1 MPPVLVVEGLRL
13 YYGMGRDVVKAV
25 DGVSLELDRGEVLAV
40 VGESGS
46 GKSSLGY
53 AIMRLL
59 PENVVLYDGRIL
71 LHDGGAE
78 FDIVSMDEEALRRD
92 VRWKRISMVFQASMN
107 AIDPVSTIGD
117 FIYRIVREHRPDLD
131 KRRGLAAA
139 AEAIKSV
146 GLPISVLDM
155 YPFELS
161 GGMKQRVMIALALI
175 LRPSVVILD
184 EPTSA
189 LDVITQAN
197 VISLLKSLRG
207 DVSMI
212 LITHDLALASEI
224 ADRIAVMY
232 AGKIVEIGPS
242 DAVLT
247 SPRHPYTGALLES
260 TPTLRQDRA
269 LSSIP
274 GRVPSLIRPPPGC
287 RFHPRCGHA
296 MDICRSE
303 EPPMVDV
310 GPGHRAACWLL
321 RT

>member
-1 MPPVLVVEGLRL
+1 MPPVLTVERLRL
-13 YYGMGRDVVKAV
+13 YYGMNNGVVKAV
-25 DGVSLELDRGEVLAV
+25 DGVSFELERGEVLAV

-59 PENVVLYDGRIL
+59 PENVVLYEGRVVLRDGDVEL
-71 LHDGGAE
+71 
-78 FDIVSMDEEALRRD
+78 DITSMDEESLRRE

-117 FIYRIVREHRPDLD
+117 FIYRVVKEHKPVD
-131 KRRGLAAA
+131 KRTGLAMAA
-139 AEAIKSV
+139 DALKSV
-146 GLPISVLDM
+146 GLPAAVLDM

-175 LRPSVVILD
+175 LRPLVVILD

-197 VISLLKSLRG
+197 IISLLKSLRG

-232 AGKIVEIGPS
+232 AGKLVEIGPS
-242 DAVLT
+242 DVVLT
-247 SPRHPYTGALLES
+247 APRHPYTEALLES
-260 TPTLRQDRA
+260 TPTLRQDKA
-269 LSSIP
+269 LGFIP
-274 GRVPSLIRPPPGC
+274 GRVPSLINPPPGC
-287 RFHPRCGHA
+287 RFHPRCKYA
-296 MDICRSE
+296 MPICSRE
-303 EPPMVDV
+303 EPPMVEV
-310 GPGHRAACWLL
+310 GPGHKAACWLS
-321 RT
+321 RP

>member
-1 MPPVLVVEGLRL
+1 MTVERLRL
-13 YYGMGRDVVKAV
+13 YYGMNNGVVKAV
-25 DGVSLELDRGEVLAV
+25 DGVSFELERGEVLAV

-59 PENVVLYDGRIL
+59 PENVVLYEGRVVLRDGDVEL
-71 LHDGGAE
+71 D
-78 FDIVSMDEEALRRD
+78 VTSMDEESLRRE

-117 FIYRIVREHRPDLD
+117 FIYRVVKEHKPVD
-131 KRRGLAAA
+131 KRTGLAMAA
-139 AEAIKSV
+139 DALKSV
-146 GLPISVLDM
+146 GLPAAVLDM

-175 LRPSVVILD
+175 LRPLVVILD

-197 VISLLKSLRG
+197 IISLLKSLRG

-232 AGKIVEIGPS
+232 AGKLVEIGPS
-242 DAVLT
+242 DVVLT
-247 SPRHPYTGALLES
+247 APRHPYTEALLES
-260 TPTLRQDRA
+260 TPTLRQDKA
-269 LSSIP
+269 LGFIP
-274 GRVPSLIRPPPGC
+274 GRVPSLINPPPGC
-287 RFHPRCGHA
+287 RFHPRCKYA
-296 MDICRSE
+296 MPICSRE
-303 EPPMVDV
+303 EPPMVEV
-310 GPGHRAACWLL
+310 GPGHKAACWLS
-321 RT
+321 RP

>member
-1 MPPVLVVEGLRL
+1 MPPVLTVERLRL
-13 YYGMGRDVVKAV
+13 YYGMNNGVVKAV
-25 DGVSLELDRGEVLAV
+25 DGVSFELERGEVLAV

-59 PENVVLYDGRIL
+59 PENVVLYEGRVVLRDGDVEL
-71 LHDGGAE
+71 D
-78 FDIVSMDEEALRRD
+78 VTSMDEESLRRE

-117 FIYRIVREHRPDLD
+117 FIYRVVKEHKPVD
-131 KRRGLAAA
+131 KRTGLAMAA
-139 AEAIKSV
+139 DALKSV
-146 GLPISVLDM
+146 GLPAAVLDM

-175 LRPSVVILD
+175 LRPLVVILD

-197 VISLLKSLRG
+197 IISLLKSLRG

-232 AGKIVEIGPS
+232 AGKLVEIGPS
-242 DAVLT
+242 DVVLT
-247 SPRHPYTGALLES
+247 APRHPYTEALLES
-260 TPTLRQDRA
+260 TPTLRQDKA
-269 LSSIP
+269 LGFIP
-274 GRVPSLIRPPPGC
+274 GRVPSLINPPPGC
-287 RFHPRCGHA
+287 RFHPRCKYA
-296 MDICRSE
+296 MPICSRE
-303 EPPMVDV
+303 EPPMVEV
-310 GPGHRAACWLL
+310 GPGHKAACWLS
-321 RT
+321 RP

>member
-1 MPPVLVVEGLRL
+1 MPPVLTVERLRL
-13 YYGMGRDVVKAV
+13 YYGMGKDVVKAV
-25 DGVSLELDRGEVLAV
+25 DGVSFELEKGEVLAV

-59 PENVVLYDGRIL
+59 PENVVLYDGKVL
-71 LHDGGAE
+71 LRDGGAE
-78 FDIVSMDEEALRRD
+78 FDIMSMDEDALRRE
-92 VRWKRISMVFQASMN
+92 VRWRRISMVFQASMN

-117 FIYRIVREHRPDLD
+117 FMYRIVKEHRPGLD
-131 KRRGLAAA
+131 RRKGLAEA
-139 AEAIKSV
+139 AEALKSV
-146 GLPISVLDM
+146 GLPASVLDM

-184 EPTSA
+184 EHTSA

-197 VISLLKSLRG
+197 IISLLKSLRG

-232 AGKIVEIGPS
+232 AGKLVEIGPA

-247 SPRHPYTGALLES
+247 SPRHPYTSALLES
-260 TPTLRQDRA
+260 TPTLRQDKA
-269 LSSIP
+269 LGFIP
-274 GRVPSLIRPPPGC
+274 GRVPSLVNPPPGC
-287 RFHPRCGHA
+287 RFHPRCKYA
-296 MDICRSE
+296 IDVCSRE
-303 EPPMVDV
+303 EPPAVEV
-310 GPGHRAACWLL
+310 GPGHKAACWLL
-321 RT
+321 RP

>member
-1 MPPVLVVEGLRL
+1 MEGLRL

-146 GLPISVLDM
+146 GLPVSVLDM

-247 SPRHPYTGALLES
+247 SPRHPYTSALLES

-269 LSSIP
+269 LSPIP

-296 MDICRSE
+296 MDICRRE
-303 EPPMVDV
+303 EPPMVEV